1 MRLWTAPGQRR
12 SANGPGIHIAPN
24 DGLLLGARSLPRKW
38 QCVATPFILNLLAA
52 HSFYLLQSN
61 FFNFHLSIHLSYL
74 VLLLVTVS
82 LCSALAR
89 VLHFHG
95 KPSAGLSS
103 SICSRKT
110 YNRRDIHSPG
120 SLFTERFAD
129 SIRGPLLLRLR
140 AVSLIVIG
148 GVWER
153 EGLGRARK
161 KRVRCATCRALPSTG
176 ALPLTPCSPS
186 AASAFSFTVSA
197 QMLTFNRPRTS
208 LYSPSLTVLLPQCRR
223 MAPLAQRV
231 LCRFA

>member
-95 KPSAGLSS
+95 KPA
-103 SICSRKT
+103 
-110 YNRRDIHSPG
+110 
-120 SLFTERFAD
+120 FQ
-129 SIRGPLLLRLR
+129 
-140 AVSLIVIG
+140 V
-148 GVWER
+148 
-153 EGLGRARK
+153 
-161 KRVRCATCRALPSTG
+161 
-176 ALPLTPCSPS
+176 PS
-186 AASAFSFTVSA
+186 APGRHIIAATSTA
-197 QMLTFNRPRTS
+197 QAR
-208 LYSPSLTVLLPQCRR
+208 YSPNASQIRFGGRCSCACARCRLL
-223 MAPLAQRV
+223 
-231 LCRFA
+231 